1 MAARDQGSADGA
13 DKPGLPEVSGR
24 PGSIAGRGRLVGGG
38 AAAAPFRPT
47 GPGSLSPAGRGSSG
61 VPLDTGVPVVP
72 VGRRQVVPGAAPVEQ
87 PARWCRTGRPGCC
100 DVGTAAGYAAAG
112 TGARGGGVGVG
123 GPSGAETTPAATGGP
138 SVSSDRVW
146 RRRRRAGRSS
156 RGTPRGL
163 WRSGWGVGAQAF
175 RREVP
180 AQGAGSDRFPLGRE
194 ALPVAGGQG
203 PAAEDRGQREL
214 LVIAH
219 QRQVSPPAGSPPA
232 RTTRRS
238 RPGCR
243 RRYRRRRPSGTTR
256 GSWPG

>member
-100 DVGTAAGYAAAG
+100 DVGTAAGYAAS
-112 TGARGGGVGVG
+112 TC
-123 GPSGAETTPAATGGP
+123 
-138 SVSSDRVW
+138 
-146 RRRRRAGRSS
+146 AGRGVASRSTDIAAAWPAGPTPSS
-156 RGTPRGL
+156 RL
-163 WRSGWGVGAQAF
+163 LH
-175 RREVP
+175 RR
-180 AQGAGSDRFPLGRE
+180 GAGDYLPPTDRDNRH
-194 ALPVAGGQG
+194 AGIEG
-203 PAAEDRGQREL
+203 
-214 LVIAH
+214 H
-219 QRQVSPPAGSPPA
+219 A
-232 RTTRRS
+232 RTTPPCGRERT
-238 RPGCR
+238 RPGGPER
-243 RRYRRRRPSGTTR
+243 SGRPG
-256 GSWPG
+256 